1 MEWHPKPISWASENK
16 LLEPSSLDRILRQL
30 LVPTLFAGAGGQRRH
45 PSRGWQVQLE
55 LQVSGVTSPSYPG
68 HSLQFWSKITA
79 IPFWHFSTAQSHLTV
94 TLMTVSCCCQVP
106 MTETTWMPA
115 LQLCA
120 DTVLTDLM
128 TASNESLTSVKQAAH
143 SRGHLDANPGV
154 TIGEILPI
162 FRKKSGW
169 PNDDSSWRSG
179 VRVGTDRE
187 CRGLERRLLHWGTH
201 HC

>member
-68 HSLQFWSKITA
+68 HSLQFWSKNTA

-128 TASNESLTSVKQAAH
+128 TASNESLTSVKQAAYYLFTREVTSMQIQV
-143 SRGHLDANPGV
+143 SRS
-154 TIGEILPI
+154 E
-162 FRKKSGW
+162 K
-169 PNDDSSWRSG
+169 SWRFFGRNQVDRMATAVDG
-179 VRVGTDRE
+179 VAYGWELTGSVEG
-187 CRGLERRLLHWGTH
+187 
-201 HC
+201 